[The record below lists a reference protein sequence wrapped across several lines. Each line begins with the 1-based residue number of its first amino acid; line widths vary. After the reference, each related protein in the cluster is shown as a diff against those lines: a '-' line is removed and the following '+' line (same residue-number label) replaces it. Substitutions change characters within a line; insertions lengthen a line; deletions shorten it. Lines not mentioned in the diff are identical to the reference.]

1 MGMETEATPNHI
13 SFTGQ
18 EQLWLRYTVN
28 HHQSCGNSRELQYR
42 MVLQYTKISFY
53 ISLPPR

>member
-1 MGMETEATPNHI
+1 METEATPNHI

-28 HHQSCGNSRELQYR
+28 HHQSCGSSRELQYG